1 MSVQIDQDL
10 WADLVRYHVMDLR
23 DPDVDARIRA
33 GLQRKIDAMV
43 RRQAYTASKTACT
56 PEARERARQRYLD
69 MVGVPEDYR
78 RAPDNTTNNT

>member
-78 RAPDNTTNNT
+78 RASDNTTNNT